1 VQFTCGLLVAGV
13 CSAQTALSPN
23 NAANGARMIFAASAA
38 ASAGSGSQAPN
49 AGPLTITLQDA
60 LDRARANEPQ
70 FRSAQTEAAVA
81 RQDVVQARA
90 ALLPSV
96 NYTTAYLYTEGGA
109 GGDVPRFI
117 ANNTVHEYIAQG
129 NAHESLNVGPGGV
142 AEYRRATAAA
152 SVARAKAEIATRGL
166 VVTVVQTYYGLVVA
180 ERKYANAQL
189 AATEAQNFLT
199 RSRQLE
205 RGGEVAHSDVI
216 KAQIQANDRD
226 RDLRE
231 AQLEMQKSRLE
242 LAVLLFP
249 KFDQNFTV
257 VDDMRLAPVLPPMN
271 DVEQLAAKNNPNL
284 RAALSALDVANR
296 EVTVARSG
304 HLPTLTMDYW
314 YGIDANHFATRSD
327 GVRNLGYSA
336 AATLEV
342 PIWNWGAT
350 QSKVKQAVLRRTQ
363 AQVELS
369 FAQREAIANLRAFYA
384 EADAARSESE
394 KLRQSADLASES
406 LRLTSM
412 RYQAGEA
419 TALEVVDAQ
428 NTLVQA
434 RNAFDDGEARYRVA
448 LANLQT
454 LTGNF

>member
-23 NAANGARMIFAASAA
+23 NAASGARVTFAAA

-231 AQLEMQKSRLE
+231 AQFEMQKSRLE

-249 KFDQNFTV
+249 KFDQDFTV

-394 KLRQSADLASES
+394 KLRQSADLAAES

>member
-1 VQFTCGLLVAGV
+1 
-13 CSAQTALSPN
+13 
-23 NAANGARMIFAASAA
+23 
-38 ASAGSGSQAPN
+38 
-49 AGPLTITLQDA
+49 LQDA

-109 GGDVPRFI
+109 GGAVPRFI

-249 KFDQNFTV
+249 KFDQDFTV

-284 RAALSALDVANR
+284 RAAMSALDVANR

-434 RNAFDDGEARYRVA
+434 RNAFDDGEARYRAA